1 MAVVA
6 DSVVADSVVAASA
19 PSRILLRKNQAGQ
32 RHRPSGHAQAVAVA
46 AGVAAGVAASA
57 PSRILVRKNHA
68 GASKCRTLARHR
80 RVTTIRSLQVTTLY
94 RVIDVHLGY
103 T

>member
-1 MAVVA
+1 MVA

-32 RHRPSGHAQAVAVA
+32 RHRPSGHAQAVA
-46 AGVAAGVAASA
+46 VAAGVAASA